1 MIRILVFFGFNFLFK
16 GGSLS
21 LNFSGEDAAA
31 GGPGLK
37 EMLESVRCSKIL
49 DEESITN
56 ESKSEV
62 EKFGIPHAVHCH
74 DILDDANAL
83 YM

>member
-1 MIRILVFFGFNFLFK
+1 MFFGFYFLFK
-16 GGSLS
+16 GGSLF
-21 LNFSGEDAAA
+21 LNFSGEAAAA

-49 DEESITN
+49 DKESITN
-56 ESKSEV
+56 ESKSEI
-62 EKFGIPHAVHCH
+62 EKFCIPHAVHCH